1 MRISDW
7 SSDVCSSDLAVIMNQ
22 ALQDLGEYLSVAL
35 GDDMLAFEIVKGE
48 LIIQARRDSIHRVLT
63 LLRDDSNCQF
73 KLLVDICGVDYPD
86 SDERFD
92 VVYNLLSLQPNPPI
106 LVKLAT
112 DEEHPVPS
120 VHGAFKSA
128 GGYERKAEALYGLVF
143 SVHPDLRSTLT

>member
-48 LIIQARRDSIHRVLT
+48 LIIQARREAISRVLT

-86 SDERFD
+86 REERFD
-92 VVYNLLSLQPNPPI
+92 VVYNLLSLKPKQRLQVNLPT
-106 LVKLAT
+106 A
-112 DEEHPVPS
+112 EENPVPY
-120 VHGAFKSA
+120 VPGVFKDA
-128 GGYERKAEALYGLVF
+128 GGTERK
-143 SVHPDLRSTLT
+143 